1 MTRVV
6 KIGGAAMGDPGWLAG
21 FASAVAAAPGSLV
34 MVHGGGRE
42 IDALSERLGVEV
54 AWNGGRRVTSAEAF
68 DVASMV
74 LTGRLNKRIVSAL
87 LDVGVDALGLSG
99 EDAGLVTAGLVDGGA
114 LGRVGA
120 VERVRTD
127 LLDWLTSRGLV
138 PVISPISRG
147 PNGGGLNVN
156 ADEVA
161 TAVAAALG
169 ATELLYL
176 TDVTGVSDASGV
188 RARIGAA
195 EADEL
200 IRAGTVTGGMA
211 LKLRAALTALDAG
224 IPSVRI
230 GRPDRVL
237 NATAGTCVDRQPASA
252 PGLGLLARAGGGQE
266 AGARGAPH
274 PVLGA

>member
-6 KIGGAAMGDPGWLAG
+6 KIGGAAMGDPGWLTG
-21 FASAVAAAPGSLV
+21 FASVVAAAGGPLV
-34 MVHGGGRE
+34 IVHGGGRE
-42 IDALSERLGVEV
+42 IDALSQRLGVEV
-54 AWNGGRRVTSAEAF
+54 TWNGGRRVTSAEAF
-68 DVASMV
+68 DIASMV

-147 PNGGGLNVN
+147 PDGRGLNVN

-169 ATELLYL
+169 ASELLYL
-176 TDVTGVSDASGV
+176 TDVMGVSDASGV
-188 RARIGAA
+188 RTRIDAA

-200 IRAGTVTGGMA
+200 IDAGIATCGMA
-211 LKLRAALTALDAG
+211 LKVRTARAALEAG
-224 IPSVRI
+224 IPCVRI
-230 GRPDRVL
+230 GHPEMVL
-237 NATAGTCVDRQPASA
+237 DATAGTRMDREPVTPA
-252 PGLGLLARAGGGQE
+252 
-266 AGARGAPH
+266 
-274 PVLGA
+274 VIV